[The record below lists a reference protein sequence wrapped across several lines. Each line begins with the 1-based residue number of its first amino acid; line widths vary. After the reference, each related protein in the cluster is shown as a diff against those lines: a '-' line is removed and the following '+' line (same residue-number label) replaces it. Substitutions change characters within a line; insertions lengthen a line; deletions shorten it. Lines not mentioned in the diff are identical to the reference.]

1 MFSGYIRLVFSGE
14 GLLQVEFHR
23 RTPVVFLKCLLCLF
37 LSPVILGKLMIHC
50 VSLEMMI
57 TNASDYSENIVSYT

>member
-1 MFSGYIRLVFSGE
+1 MFSGYVRLVFLGE
-14 GLLQVEFHR
+14 GLLQMEFHR
-23 RTPVVFLKCLLCLF
+23 CTPVVFLKCLLCPF

-57 TNASDYSENIVSYT
+57 TNASDYSENIVNYT